1 MVAGGVQAASSLG
14 EEGRAAGWAARR
26 MRAVSL
32 LLFLFLSTVLLQNI
46 PRRWSPFLL
55 SSTEVCA
62 IPLFICLVF
71 LKLSTLLM
79 SAEIFFNEQ
88 F

>member
-1 MVAGGVQAASSLG
+1 MVAGRVQAASSLV

-55 SSTEVCA
+55 SSADVCA
-62 IPLFICLVF
+62 VPLFICLVF
-71 LKLSTLLM
+71 LTLSTLLM

>member
-62 IPLFICLVF
+62 QGSNPSLQHLLHWQEDLFYP
-71 LKLSTLLM
+71 
-79 SAEIFFNEQ
+79 
-88 F
+88 